1 MSDIKFINEYYE
13 LLINKIDESNNRING
28 FVDDISNE
36 LKDCVSQFT
45 ENISGKLKI
54 IEYKFNRQSDEL
66 DRIKKE
72 LEAKK
77 FDEKNFMNVS
87 ITMNQ
92 AKQIKERDLKIKEL
106 EQRIKFIEGKH
117 AASLIVSANAPN
129 KAELLSKPL
138 EVIQEEEVVV
148 SNSVEEP
155 AIQVAA
161 DVPVVPVV
169 PATKPKRAPVKKKI
183 EIKKGKAI
191 EEETVV
197 VSIEEEPVVVVEPVH
212 VVEPVI
218 VVEKPK
224 VKGKAKKPTKAEE
237 AKRLADAKL
246 AEAEAAL
253 AVEEEVVE
261 EVVFPVVVEQVV
273 EEKIVLPVVEK
284 VSAVEKIIEEE
295 VIEVKITK
303 TEEKADK
310 KADNNINIKYPDIIP
325 NLSDVEVLEYN
336 NNDYYIDTLNNVFQ
350 MTADED
356 IGLFMGIY
364 DRENHNIIMMS

>member
-117 AASLIVSANAPN
+117 AASLIVSANAPS
-129 KAELLSKPL
+129 KVELQTKPL
-138 EVIQEEEVVV
+138 EVIQEEEIV

-155 AIQVAA
+155 AIQVVPAVPA
-161 DVPVVPVV
+161 VPVAPVA
-169 PATKPKRAPVKKKI
+169 PSTKPKRVPAKKKI
-183 EIKKGKAI
+183 EIKKEKA
-191 EEETVV
+191 
-197 VSIEEEPVVVVEPVH
+197 IEEEPVVVEPV
-212 VVEPVI
+212 VVEPV

-253 AVEEEVVE
+253 AVEEEVV
-261 EVVFPVVVEQVV
+261 VLVEQVV
-273 EEKIVLPVVEK
+273 EEKIVLPVVEE
-284 VSAVEKIIEEE
+284 VSEVEKIIEEE
-295 VIEVKITK
+295 VIEVKNTK
-303 TEEKADK
+303 TEEKAD
-310 KADNNINIKYPDIIP
+310 NNISVKYPDIIP

>member
-117 AASLIVSANAPN
+117 AASLIVSSNAPS
-129 KAELLSKPL
+129 KVELLAKPL
-138 EVIQEEEVVV
+138 EVIQEEEVV

-161 DVPVVPVV
+161 VVPIA
-169 PATKPKRAPVKKKI
+169 PATKPKRAAAKKKI

-191 EEETVV
+191 EEEPVE
-197 VSIEEEPVVVVEPVH
+197 IPVVVVEPVEIPVVVIEPVEIPV
-212 VVEPVI
+212 VVEETS

-253 AVEEEVVE
+253 A
-261 EVVFPVVVEQVV
+261 
-273 EEKIVLPVVEK
+273 
-284 VSAVEKIIEEE
+284 IEEE
-295 VIEVKITK
+295 VIVSVVEEISIEEVLPAVEVVVEVKNTK
-303 TEEKADK
+303 TEEKAN
-310 KADNNINIKYPDIIP
+310 NNISVKYPDIIP

-336 NNDYYIDTLNNVFQ
+336 DNVYYIDTLNNVFQ
-350 MTADED
+350 MTADEE

-364 DRENHNIIMMS
+364 DKDNNNIIMMS